1 MDDLDRLIRDLPK
14 FDASARV
21 GIFGDEHAEEA
32 VHLLWAA
39 VFDQLGPNPAEA
51 LIRGTGDWTLRWLC
65 VVLAVTPV
73 RVLFKLPALARWRRT
88 LGLTVFVYAVLH
100 LLCYA
105 WLDMGLDWTDIAH
118 DIAKR
123 PFILVGF
130 AATVLLLLLA
140 ATSFQRAQR
149 WLGAKRWQAL
159 HRAVYAVAVLA
170 ILHFYWMRAGKQN
183 FTDVFMY
190 ALILVLLLG
199 WRLRR
204 KIRGY

>member
-1 MDDLDRLIRDLPK
+1 MGAVLLHRAVRPALVLLCSLP
-14 FDASARV
+14 
-21 GIFGDEHAEEA
+21 A
-32 VHLLWAA
+32 VYLLVAA
-39 VFDQLGPNPAEA
+39 IHNQLGPNPAEA

-73 RVLFKLPALARWRRT
+73 RIVFQVPALVRLRRT
-88 LGLTVFVYAVLH
+88 LGLTVFAYAVLH

-105 WLDMGLDWTDIAH
+105 WLDMGLEWADIAH

-130 AATVLLLLLA
+130 VSWLVLLALA
-140 ATSFQRAQR
+140 ATSSNRAIR
-149 WLGAKRWQAL
+149 WMGGRRWQWL
-159 HRAVYAVAVLA
+159 HRAVYLVAPLA

-183 FTDVFMY
+183 FTDVAMY
-190 ALILVLLLG
+190 ALVLALLLG

-204 KIRGY
+204 RLRG

>member
-1 MDDLDRLIRDLPK
+1 MRAWLLRPQAKAVLACLCALPVLWLFLAAFQDR
-14 FDASARV
+14 
-21 GIFGDEHAEEA
+21 
-32 VHLLWAA
+32 
-39 VFDQLGPNPAEA
+39 LGPNPAEA
-51 LIRGTGDWTLRWLC
+51 LIRGTGDWTLRALC
-65 VVLAVTPV
+65 LVLAVTPL
-73 RVLFKLPALARWRRT
+73 RVITRTPALARFRRL
-88 LGLTVFVYAVLH
+88 LGLNVFAYATLH

-105 WLDMGLDWTDIAH
+105 WLDMGLEVTDIAK

-170 ILHFYWMRAGKQN
+170 ILHFYWMRAGKQD
-183 FTDVFMY
+183 FAEVAVY
-190 ALILVLLLG
+190 AAVLGLLLG
-199 WRLRR
+199 WRVWHARHKRLQR
-204 KIRGY
+204 

>member
-1 MDDLDRLIRDLPK
+1 MAGAWLLHRAVQPLVVVLCSLPAWQLLFK
-14 FDASARV
+14 
-21 GIFGDEHAEEA
+21 A
-32 VHLLWAA
+32 VL
-39 VFDQLGPNPAEA
+39 DQLGPNPAEA

-73 RVLFKLPALARWRRT
+73 RILFKLPALARLRRT
-88 LGLTVFVYAVLH
+88 LGLAVFVYACLH

-105 WLDMGLDWTDIAH
+105 WLDMGLEWSDIAH

-130 AATVLLLLLA
+130 VSWLVLLVLA
-140 ATSFQRAQR
+140 ATSSHAAVR
-149 WLGAKRWQAL
+149 WLGGRRWQWL
-159 HRAVYAVAVLA
+159 HRAVYLVAPLA

>member
-1 MDDLDRLIRDLPK
+1 MGAVLLHRAVRPALVLLCSLP
-14 FDASARV
+14 
-21 GIFGDEHAEEA
+21 A
-32 VHLLWAA
+32 VYLLVAA
-39 VFDQLGPNPAEA
+39 IHNQLGPNPAEA

-73 RVLFKLPALARWRRT
+73 RIVFQVPALVRLRRT
-88 LGLTVFVYAVLH
+88 LGLTVFAYAVLH

-105 WLDMGLDWTDIAH
+105 WLDMGLEWADIAH

-130 AATVLLLLLA
+130 VSWLVLLALA
-140 ATSFQRAQR
+140 ATSSNRAIR
-149 WLGAKRWQAL
+149 WMGGRRWQWL
-159 HRAVYAVAVLA
+159 HRAVYLVAPLA

-183 FTDVFMY
+183 FTDVAMY
-190 ALILVLLLG
+190 ALVLALLLG

-204 KIRGY
+204 RLRGY

>member
-1 MDDLDRLIRDLPK
+1 MRAWLLRPQAKAVLACLCALPVLWLFLAAFQDR
-14 FDASARV
+14 
-21 GIFGDEHAEEA
+21 
-32 VHLLWAA
+32 
-39 VFDQLGPNPAEA
+39 LGPNPAEA
-51 LIRGTGDWTLRWLC
+51 LIRGTGDWTLRALC
-65 VVLAVTPV
+65 LVLAVTPL
-73 RVLFKLPALARWRRT
+73 RVITRTPALARFRRL
-88 LGLTVFVYAVLH
+88 LGLNVFAYATLH

-105 WLDMGLDWTDIAH
+105 WLDMGLELSDIAK

-170 ILHFYWMRAGKQN
+170 ILHFYWMRAGKQD
-183 FTDVFMY
+183 FAEVAVY
-190 ALILVLLLG
+190 AAVLGLLLG
-199 WRLRR
+199 WRVWHARHKRLQR
-204 KIRGY
+204 

>member
-1 MDDLDRLIRDLPK
+1 MAGTWLLHRAVRPLLVLLCSLP
-14 FDASARV
+14 
-21 GIFGDEHAEEA
+21 A
-32 VHLLWAA
+32 VYLLWAA

-73 RVLFKLPALARWRRT
+73 RILFQVPALARLRRT
-88 LGLTVFVYAVLH
+88 LGLTVFAYAVLH
-100 LLCYA
+100 LLCYS
-105 WLDMGLDWTDIAH
+105 WLDMGFEWVDIAQ

-130 AATVLLLLLA
+130 VSWLMLLALA
-140 ATSFQRAQR
+140 ATSSNAAVR
-149 WLGAKRWQAL
+149 WLGGKRWQWL
-159 HRAVYAVAVLA
+159 HRSVYLVAPLA

-183 FTDVFMY
+183 FTDVAMY
-190 ALILVLLLG
+190 ALVLALLLG

-204 KIRGY
+204 RLRGY

>member
-1 MDDLDRLIRDLPK
+1 MGAVLLHRAVRPALVLLCSLP
-14 FDASARV
+14 
-21 GIFGDEHAEEA
+21 A
-32 VHLLWAA
+32 VYLLVAA
-39 VFDQLGPNPAEA
+39 IHNQLGPNPAEA

-73 RVLFKLPALARWRRT
+73 RIVFQVPALVRLRRT
-88 LGLTVFVYAVLH
+88 LGLTVFAYAVLH

-105 WLDMGLDWTDIAH
+105 WLDMGLEWADIAH

-130 AATVLLLLLA
+130 VSWLVLLALA
-140 ATSFQRAQR
+140 ATSSNRAIR
-149 WLGAKRWQAL
+149 WMGGRRWQWL
-159 HRAVYAVAVLA
+159 HRAVYLVAPLA

-183 FTDVFMY
+183 FTDVAMY
-190 ALILVLLLG
+190 ALVLVLLLG

-204 KIRGY
+204 RLRGY

>member
-1 MDDLDRLIRDLPK
+1 MGAWLLHPAVRPVLLLLCSLP
-14 FDASARV
+14 
-21 GIFGDEHAEEA
+21 A
-32 VHLLWAA
+32 VSLLYGAIHN
-39 VFDQLGPNPAEA
+39 QLGPNPAEA

-73 RVLFKLPALARWRRT
+73 RILFQVPALARLRRT
-88 LGLTVFVYAVLH
+88 LGLTVFAYAVLH

-105 WLDMGLDWTDIAH
+105 WLDMGLEWADIAH

-130 AATVLLLLLA
+130 VSWLVLLALA
-140 ATSFQRAQR
+140 ATSSNRAVR
-149 WLGAKRWQAL
+149 WLGGRRWQGL
-159 HRAVYAVAVLA
+159 HRAVYLVAPLA

-183 FTDVFMY
+183 FTDVAMY
-190 ALILVLLLG
+190 GFVLALLLG

-204 KIRGY
+204 RIRGY

>member
-1 MDDLDRLIRDLPK
+1 MAGSWLLHRAVQPLVVVLCSLPAWQLLFK
-14 FDASARV
+14 
-21 GIFGDEHAEEA
+21 A
-32 VHLLWAA
+32 VL
-39 VFDQLGPNPAEA
+39 DQLGPNPAEA

-73 RVLFKLPALARWRRT
+73 RILFKLPALARLRRT
-88 LGLTVFVYAVLH
+88 LGLTVFVYACLH

-105 WLDMGLDWTDIAH
+105 WLDMGLEWSDIAH

-130 AATVLLLLLA
+130 VSWLVLLVLA
-140 ATSFQRAQR
+140 ATSSHAAVR
-149 WLGAKRWQAL
+149 WLGGRRWQWL
-159 HRAVYAVAVLA
+159 HRAVYLVAPLA

>member
-1 MDDLDRLIRDLPK
+1 MAGAWLLHRAVQPLVVVLCSLPAWQLLFK
-14 FDASARV
+14 
-21 GIFGDEHAEEA
+21 A
-32 VHLLWAA
+32 VL
-39 VFDQLGPNPAEA
+39 DQLGPNPAEA

-73 RVLFKLPALARWRRT
+73 RILFKLPALARLRRT
-88 LGLTVFVYAVLH
+88 LGLTVFVYACLH

-105 WLDMGLDWTDIAH
+105 WLDMGLEWSDIAH

-123 PFILVGF
+123 PFILLGF
-130 AATVLLLLLA
+130 VSWLVLLVLA
-140 ATSFQRAQR
+140 ATSSHAAVR
-149 WLGAKRWQAL
+149 WLGGRRWQWL
-159 HRAVYAVAVLA
+159 HRAVYLVAPLA